1 MLWQKRQLHKRGISM
16 SNELYHHG
24 VLGQK
29 WGVRRYQNKDGTL
42 TNAGR
47 KRQTKLENEYYK
59 LTGKNKIKKISE
71 MSDDELK
78 QKINRKKLENEYER
92 LYLREKRGVGEKIVS
107 KFLNDALLGGSV
119 SAGKKYI
126 EKQLLKSL
134 K

>member
-1 MLWQKRQLHKRGISM
+1 M